1 MLLEDYLNQMFW
13 LGITLVRNVGVDLKT
28 LLIGGWGNLIIGQDI
43 TNFYGGFVVLLS
55 PVILIDLTRLRVL
68 TLQW

>member
-28 LLIGGWGNLIIGQDI
+28 LLVGSWGNLIIGQDI
-43 TNFYGGFVVLLS
+43 TNF
-55 PVILIDLTRLRVL
+55 
-68 TLQW
+68 